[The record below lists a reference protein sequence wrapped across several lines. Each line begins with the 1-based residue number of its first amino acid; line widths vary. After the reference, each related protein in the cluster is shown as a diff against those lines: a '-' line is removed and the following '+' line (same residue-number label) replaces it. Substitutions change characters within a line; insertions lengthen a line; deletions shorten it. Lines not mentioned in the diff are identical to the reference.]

1 MALVMIEV
9 ADLEVL
15 EKIKKVEASFTWP
28 HPTEQGYF
36 VNAAFV
42 RTEKNIPYLLYCP
55 QCKTDL
61 RLTEILLNDDLHWV
75 RPEPIRNYELTSGFV
90 ADLVGVQFYLFPLT
104 IPKPEEI
111 KKADIEK
118 LFGVKVV

>member
-1 MALVMIEV
+1 
-9 ADLEVL
+9 
-15 EKIKKVEASFTWP
+15 
-28 HPTEQGYF
+28 
-36 VNAAFV
+36 
-42 RTEKNIPYLLYCP
+42 LLYCP

-61 RLTEILLNDDLHWV
+61 RLTEILLDDDLHWV

-118 LFGVKVV
+118 LFGVKVVE

>member
-1 MALVMIEV
+1 MVLAMIEV
-9 ADLEVL
+9 ADLEAL
-15 EKIKKVEASFTWP
+15 AKIKKVEASFTWP

-61 RLTEILLNDDLHWV
+61 RLTEILLDDNLHWV
-75 RPEPIRNYELTSGFV
+75 RPEPIKI

-111 KKADIEK
+111 KKTDIEK